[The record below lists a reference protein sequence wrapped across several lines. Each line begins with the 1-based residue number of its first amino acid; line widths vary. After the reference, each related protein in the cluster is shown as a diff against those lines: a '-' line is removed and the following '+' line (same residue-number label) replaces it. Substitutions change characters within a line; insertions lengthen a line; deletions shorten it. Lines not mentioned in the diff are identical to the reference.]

1 MMNIMDG
8 RNWIF
13 LIGCALLGVAV
24 QFGIASALDAGDVIR
39 PAGSTFVYTS
49 TVVVAF
55 MFLQAS
61 RPFSERWF
69 WLRRS
74 ATFCAAI
81 AASALTI
88 IGLHAL
94 LAHALPFPLFVA
106 LATFAGCFVT
116 AGITMHTTE
125 RDVRLTQR
133 RRMTV
138 LLIVSAV
145 YAAVDTAFVLLF
157 TVVRSH

>member
-1 MMNIMDG
+1 MINITDG
-8 RNWIF
+8 RNWVF
-13 LIGCALLGVAV
+13 LVGCALLGVGL
-24 QFGIASALDAGDVIR
+24 QFGIAMALDARDVLR
-39 PAGSTFVYTS
+39 PAGASIAYNSTIII
-49 TVVVAF
+49 AF
-55 MFLQAS
+55 MFLTPS
-61 RPFSERWF
+61 RPFREVWF
-69 WLRRS
+69 WLRRT
-74 ATFCAAI
+74 ATFSVAI

-94 LAHALPFPLFVA
+94 LAHALPFALFVA
-106 LATFAGCFVT
+106 IATFAGCFVT

-145 YAAVDTAFVLLF
+145 YAAVDTMFVLLF
-157 TVVRSH
+157 TQLFAR